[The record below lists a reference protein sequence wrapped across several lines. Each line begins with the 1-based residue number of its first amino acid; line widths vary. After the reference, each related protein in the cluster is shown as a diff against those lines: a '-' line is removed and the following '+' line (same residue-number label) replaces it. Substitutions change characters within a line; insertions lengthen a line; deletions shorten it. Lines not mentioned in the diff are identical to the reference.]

1 MLPFS
6 PSGTA
11 VNTPRLSF
19 SSEHGGT
26 SKTRAHGD
34 GTLSSPGKP
43 EATPASSS
51 DRRNTY
57 DEERASLAATA
68 LAPEG
73 PEHVGRV
80 QMEHAL
86 EGKDEWIVKFQ
97 EKNDPLDPRNQ
108 PTWKKML
115 LFLTIALNAFLVR

>member
-26 SKTRAHGD
+26 SKTRTRGD
-34 GTLSSPGKP
+34 GTLTSSPSKP
-43 EATPASSS
+43 DALPDSS

-73 PEHVGRV
+73 PVHVARV
-80 QMEHAL
+80 QMEHEL
-86 EGKDEWIVKFQ
+86 EGKNDWIVKFQ

-108 PTWKKML
+108 PTWKKL
-115 LFLTIALNAFLVR
+115 ALFLTIALNAFLVR